1 MLFKKISLIALS
13 AILFMVPANL
23 VASGQ
28 NEGGSSSK
36 GESASA
42 VAESVKGQ
50 GFSWDMAK
58 GSKIKVLYSQ
68 HPYAEAS
75 IKKIKDFEKLT
86 GIEVNYSIIPEENYF
101 DKLTTALNSR
111 SGDPDVFMTG
121 AYQVWEYSTPGYMEP
136 LESYINNPDMTS
148 SDYNFDDFFS
158 GITGALQWNNVPGD
172 SVGTGSQWALPL
184 GFEQYVL
191 AYNKRIFK
199 EKGLN
204 PPKTIEEL
212 QQLCIDLNE
221 FDGKGTYALAL
232 RGTRNW
238 ATIHPAFITTFTEY
252 GAKDIENINGKLV
265 SQVNSKES
273 VEMTQDYVD
282 MIKNGGSPS
291 WSSYT
296 WYQASADFG
305 AGKAAMLFDADCVEY
320 FQNVP
325 GASQEAGNL
334 AWVPAPQKEIE
345 DERVSNLWTWALGMN
360 SASKNKLASWLFIQ
374 YFTSRD
380 YLLWAAINANGI
392 NTPRKSVFNDSAVQS
407 ILSKADGYTDAFN
420 ETINGTTI
428 LFTPQP
434 YFFELTTDWA
444 SMLQDL
450 VSGQEPSVQAGLD
463 KLKKKMDDT
472 LSDVVL

>member
-1 MLFKKISLIALS
+1 MLFKKFYLIALC
-13 AILFMVPANL
+13 AMLFMAPATL
-23 VASGQ
+23 IASGQ
-28 NEGGSSSK
+28 KDGGSSSK
-36 GESASA
+36 GESMSS

-58 GSKIKVLYSQ
+58 GTKIKVLYSQ

-75 IKKIKDFEKLT
+75 IKKIKEFEALT
-86 GIEVNYSIIPEENYF
+86 GIEVDYSIIPEENYF

-148 SDYNFDDFFS
+148 PEYDYDDFFA
-158 GITGALQWNNVPGD
+158 GITGALKWNNVPGD
-172 SVGTGSQWALPL
+172 AVGTGSQWALPL

-199 EKGLN
+199 ERGLT
-204 PPKTIEEL
+204 PPKTIKEL
-212 QQLCIDLNE
+212 QQLSIELNE

-252 GAKDIENINGKLV
+252 GAKDIEKENGKLI
-265 SQVNSKES
+265 SKVNSKEA
-273 VEMTQDYVD
+273 VEMTKDYVD
-282 MIKNGGSPS
+282 IIKNGGSPS

-334 AWVPAPQKEIE
+334 AWVPAPQKEIG

-374 YFTSRD
+374 YFTSKE
-380 YLLWAAINANGI
+380 YLLWSAVNANGI
-392 NTPRKSVFNDSAVQS
+392 NTPRKSVFNDSSVQN

-420 ETINGTTI
+420 KTINGTTI

-434 YFFELTTDWA
+434 YFFELTTAWA
-444 SMLQDL
+444 STLQDL
-450 VSGQEPSVQAGLD
+450 VSEQNPDVQAGLD
-463 KLKKKMDDT
+463 KLKAKMDDT
-472 LSDVVL
+472 LSDVVF